1 VQRHGIGRRLQRPS
15 SGSTPHDRVTIPQI
29 CSARSLALDRPRQS
43 ALKYPTVASISPTVR
58 HVRRDPPPI
67 NKSLHRR
74 TTCWIGSIHISQLT
88 RGTQI
93 PIAPAAR
100 PYVPPARFPPLEAF
114 RRRPPNSRCRP
125 SCGRHPKPF
134 TRAAIPGMLVFE
146 PPQKTRKMSF
156 GSRPCSSPCKR
167 QENTRS
173 SAPSSSTICA
183 FPLCQHSVNHRGT
196 ALLSTFARCRA
207 LLSLLSQR
215 LHQLGFH
222 PRSTREVDKPV
233 ATPKLL

>member
-100 PYVPPARFPPLEAF
+100 PYVPPARFPPLAAF
-114 RRRPPNSRCRP
+114 GRRPPNSRCRP
-125 SCGRHPKPF
+125 SYGRHPKPF
-134 TRAAIPGMLVFE
+134 TIAVISHALTSPAAFGNFQLPPRISSRAARNATSPANRSIRQGMLIVE
-146 PPQKTRKMSF
+146 NRAAMLSIVVLWTTHESF
-156 GSRPCSSPCKR
+156 
-167 QENTRS
+167 
-173 SAPSSSTICA
+173 A
-183 FPLCQHSVNHRGT
+183 
-196 ALLSTFARCRA
+196 
-207 LLSLLSQR
+207 
-215 LHQLGFH
+215 
-222 PRSTREVDKPV
+222 DKVP
-233 ATPKLL
+233 